1 MLIEILINWLKSNL
15 TLISLARETCPSLEI
30 NSHPSAVI
38 IMTGTYTFAYKHCT
52 LIKKAAMKQQSKA
65 QWKITG
71 AWESLLQH
79 ILNDKRHD
87 TFRQAPEIYSETQAD
102 RIAISENCKLSFQV
116 LTNIYNAC
124 NLEI

>member
-1 MLIEILINWLKSNL
+1 MLIEILINWLKLSL
-15 TLISLARETCPSLEI
+15 TLIRLARETCPSLE
-30 NSHPSAVI
+30 NKSHPSAAI
-38 IMTGTYTFAYKHCT
+38 IMTETCTFAYKDCT

-65 QWKITG
+65 QRKITG
-71 AWESLLQH
+71 AWESLLPY

-87 TFRQAPEIYSETQAD
+87 TFRQAPEIYSEKQAD

-124 NLEI
+124 NLAI